1 MVSIITK
8 YELLKHKK
16 LSFGEENIFSSN
28 YKTIQIEYDKKNL
41 FIQTP
46 YILNRYRPS
55 NYESKITLDIPIDNN
70 EESNIFYKTIVKL
83 HRYLKSQVIKENLN
97 LKYSSNLK
105 KKKIDDT
112 FSCFFLKTKINYIDD
127 KMYIK
132 VFNSDKT
139 LNKNNDLIPG
149 KKIRFILHL
158 ENIWIYKKT
167 YGFNWFIVQ
176 AEIKLPDM
184 LDCYYFDYEDSSQN
198 EEKIGVHPDY
208 KKFFKM
214 VSVGISKEAVSLKM
228 NIEGLNGK
236 IIFENPNISSNII
249 LNKYKKGNIT
259 HNPPL
264 FSHNLLTNVKLKKSI
279 HNERYTESNNDLMVP
294 TRNQLLEKINEIKNK
309 NLKTKY
315 EKVVSL
321 KK

>member
-16 LSFGEENIFSSN
+16 ISFGEKNIFSSN

-55 NYESKITLDIPIDNN
+55 NYESKITLDIPIDNK
-70 EESNIFYKTIVKL
+70 ESNIFYKTIVKL
-83 HRYLKSQVIKENLN
+83 HRYLKSHIIKEHLN
-97 LKYSSNLK
+97 IKYSSSFK

-184 LDCYYFDYEDSSQN
+184 LEGYYFDYEDSLQSDD
-198 EEKIGVHPDY
+198 KISDHPDY

-214 VSVGISKEAVSLKM
+214 VAVGISKEAVSLKM
-228 NIEGLNGK
+228 NIQGLNGK
-236 IIFENPNISSNII
+236 VIFENPNISSNII
-249 LNKYKKGNIT
+249 LNKFKKNNIP
-259 HNPPL
+259 HDPL
-264 FSHNLLTNVKLKKSI
+264 FNPNLLTNIKLKKSNKKYI
-279 HNERYTESNNDLMVP
+279 P
-294 TRNQLLEKINEIKNK
+294 NEIKNESNDLRIPTKEQLLDKINQIK
-309 NLKTKY
+309 NK
-315 EKVVSL
+315 SN